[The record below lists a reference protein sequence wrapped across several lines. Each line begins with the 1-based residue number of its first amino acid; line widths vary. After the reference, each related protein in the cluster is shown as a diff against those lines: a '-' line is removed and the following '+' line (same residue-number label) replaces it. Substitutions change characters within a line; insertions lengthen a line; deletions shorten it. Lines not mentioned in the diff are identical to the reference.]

1 MTMILSTPSKVTTGH
16 KGLPASVEVYELT
29 GVSAVRSRLQA
40 AAARGLSR
48 FLGRDAEIEQL
59 RRALKQARQGRG
71 QVAAIVGEPGVGKS
85 RLVFEL
91 THSHRV
97 EGWLILEAGSVS

>member
-1 MTMILSTPSKVTTGH
+1 
-16 KGLPASVEVYELT
+16 
-29 GVSAVRSRLQA
+29 
-40 AAARGLSR
+40 
-48 FLGRDAEIEQL
+48 
-59 RRALKQARQGRG
+59 
-71 QVAAIVGEPGVGKS
+71 VGEPGVGKS